1 MKTAVAVIIILIIV
15 YFVVSFVLAELCG
28 ILLVTP
34 PLRFRPSKEQVIESD
49 VREFASKHTM
59 YAGADYADYEKWD
72 AEKFIL
78 KNNGVGIPAVYHKQ
92 EHARGCVIL
101 AHGFGQNRYAS
112 VPYAELF
119 RSLGFSTLLFDQR
132 CFGESEAPNG
142 GFGELE
148 AGDVAALINWVK
160 EKCGKNEKIVLHG
173 VSMGAMSCMNALLL
187 SDQIDGVIE
196 DCGSARALEGA
207 VYVWKSMVP
216 LPNPFLKSSIIRKA
230 DSLGLHMKENSP
242 VKAVENSEVPICIIH
257 GDADQAVPVSDAEA
271 IFKVCKNPKSRL
283 EVFPSRGHAYSICD
297 AERYKEI
304 LAGFLEEVCCEEQSD
319 YE

>member
-1 MKTAVAVIIILIIV
+1 MAQAMLLLIKEKR
-15 YFVVSFVLAELCG
+15 FLRQHQNWSMRSSEKKLLRFAKFCG

-49 VREFASKHTM
+49 VKEFASKHTM
-59 YAGADYADYEKWD
+59 YAGADYANYEKWD

-119 RSLGFSTLLFDQR
+119 RSLGFSTLLFDER

-148 AGDVAALINWVK
+148 ASDIAALINWVK
-160 EKCGKNEKIVLHG
+160 EKCGKNEKIVLH
-173 VSMGAMSCMNALLL
+173 
-187 SDQIDGVIE
+187 I
-196 DCGSARALEGA
+196 
-207 VYVWKSMVP
+207 
-216 LPNPFLKSSIIRKA
+216 
-230 DSLGLHMKENSP
+230 KENNP
-242 VKAVENSEVPICIIH
+242 IKAVENSEVPICIIH
-257 GDADQAVPVSDAEA
+257 GDADQAVPAFRRRSY
-271 IFKVCKNPKSRL
+271 FQGL
-283 EVFPSRGHAYSICD
+283 
-297 AERYKEI
+297 
-304 LAGFLEEVCCEEQSD
+304 
-319 YE
+319 